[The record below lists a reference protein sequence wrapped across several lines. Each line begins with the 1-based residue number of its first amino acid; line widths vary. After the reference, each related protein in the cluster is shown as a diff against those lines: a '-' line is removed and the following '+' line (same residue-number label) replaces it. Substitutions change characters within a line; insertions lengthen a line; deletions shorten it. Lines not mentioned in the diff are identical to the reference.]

1 MKHFRLLNTIFWS
14 LAILSGEAFLIVTAS
29 AHRLYPEME
38 DEANPLYN
46 AETVLFALFL
56 LLFIIAGTI
65 LLIKSVKK
73 PEKLKANQEEL
84 KKSPIDKE
92 DDIFLLKGKENKTY
106 LLSFLS
112 LFFLFY
118 NYDIWMVLLS
128 GGLLALF
135 FLTGSLSSLVFSILF
150 FLLFL
155 FMFLIVPEIF
165 LLQEK
170 KDKENLRYSYAF
182 KESGIIINIT
192 GHNEKGPLY
201 SSSAISYQD
210 IEHYLLSEKDKEL
223 VLVFYQNSRLRS
235 EILLVEDEDKEK
247 LRKFLQKKTKKE
259 KHHKKKSE

>member
-1 MKHFRLLNTIFWS
+1 MKHFRLLNTIFWN
-14 LAILSGEAFLIVTAS
+14 LAILSGEAFLLVTAS
-29 AHRLYPEME
+29 AQRLYPEMK
-38 DEANPLYN
+38 DEANPLYK

-84 KKSPIDKE
+84 RKSPLDKE
-92 DDIFLLKGKENKTY
+92 DDIFLLKGKENRTY
-106 LLSFLS
+106 PESFLS
-112 LFFLFY
+112 SFFLFY

-170 KDKENLRYSYAF
+170 KERKQLRYSYAL
-182 KESGIIINIT
+182 KESGIVINIT

-201 SSSAISYQD
+201 SSSAIAYKD
-210 IEHYLLSEKDKEL
+210 IGHYLLTEKDKEL
-223 VLVFYQNSRLRS
+223 VIVFYQNSRLSS

-247 LRKFLQKKTKKE
+247 LRKFLQKKTE
-259 KHHKKKSE
+259 KRKAS